1 MLLSAEAAPER
12 RADPFEQ
19 VLPPGLTSAQREA
32 VLADD
37 PVLCV
42 LAGAGAGKTGV
53 LTLRVAR
60 RANDATATAEHTLV
74 CTFSRKAA
82 DELRSRLYRLGV
94 VGVTAGTIHR
104 LALWILREWRDAQ
117 GGSVPTV
124 LGDRRRLLESV
135 LAGHGGKRATV
146 LNLEAEIGWAK
157 ARMIGPREYEQAAR
171 QAQRVVRVPLTT
183 MAELFSAYE
192 DARQRQGVLDLDD
205 LLLES
210 ATALEESPAFA
221 DAVRWRFR
229 HLFVDEMQD
238 VNAAQFRLLRALVA
252 KEPDL
257 FVVGDPNQS
266 VYGWNGADPQLLADL
281 PEVFPGTRVIRLDD
295 NHRCSPAIVSLAA
308 AALDGPAPAPMSTRD
323 EGSVPVL
330 AEHESDGDEARWVAR
345 QAWLAHRP
353 GRRWSHVGVL
363 ARTNAQLRAI
373 ADALVDQHIPFTFAS
388 GELGPASDLGAPADE
403 ATFGRRTD
411 DDVAAPGEDTTD
423 GVVLSTFHRAK
434 GLQWPCVF
442 VIGLSE
448 GLVPFA
454 SARSDAAL
462 DEERRL
468 LYVAMTRAEDELW
481 CSWARRAGADEGR
494 NPRRP
499 SRWLGAIER
508 ARAVAEQEQAP
519 AGSETVAS
527 HLALLRSLV
536 SRDQDR
542 QPETSRIGTDGPG

>member
-1 MLLSAEAAPER
+1 MVLSAKTGSENQVG
-12 RADPFEQ
+12 PFEEA
-19 VLPPGLTSAQREA
+19 LPPGLTAAQREA
-32 VLADD
+32 VMADD
-37 PVLCV
+37 PVICV

-60 RANDATATAEHTLV
+60 RANDGTAAAEHTLV

-104 LALWILREWRDAQ
+104 LALRILRDWRDDQ
-117 GGSVPTV
+117 GGPVPAV

-135 LAGHGGKRATV
+135 LSHQLGNRATA

-157 ARMIGPREYEQAAR
+157 AKMIGPGHYEEAAR
-171 QAQRVVRVPLTT
+171 LAGRAVRVPLGAI
-183 MAELFSAYE
+183 AELFSAYE
-192 DARQRQGVLDLDD
+192 QERRRLGVLDLDD

-210 ATALEESPAFA
+210 ATAIEASPTFA

-238 VNAAQFRLLRALVA
+238 VNAAQFRLLGALVGGN
-252 KEPDL
+252 PDL

-266 VYGWNGADPQLLADL
+266 VYGWNGADPQLLANL
-281 PEVFPGTRVIRLDD
+281 PEAFPGTRVIRLDD

-308 AALDGPAPAPMSTRD
+308 AALDGPAPQPTSTRN
-323 EGSVPVL
+323 EGSLPVV
-330 AEHESDGDEARWVAR
+330 AVHDSDADEARWVAR

-353 GRRWSHVGVL
+353 GRRWSHIGVL

-373 ADALVDQHIPFTFAS
+373 ADALGEQRVPFTFAS
-388 GELGPASDLGAPADE
+388 GDSGPASDLDASADGSVGPRSDGE
-403 ATFGRRTD
+403 MPD
-411 DDVAAPGEDTTD
+411 PGQESND

-442 VIGLSE
+442 VIGVSE
-448 GLVPFA
+448 GLVPLG

-481 CSWARRAGADEGR
+481 CSWARQAGNHEGR

-499 SRWLGAIER
+499 SRWLGGIER
-508 ARAVAEQEQAP
+508 ARAAVEQEQAP
-519 AGSETVAS
+519 TRPETVAAHVA
-527 HLALLRSLV
+527 HLRALV
-536 SRDQDR
+536 KRDTR
-542 QPETSRIGTDGPG
+542 

>member
-1 MLLSAEAAPER
+1 M
-12 RADPFEQ
+12 
-19 VLPPGLTSAQREA
+19 
-32 VLADD
+32 ADD

-60 RANDATATAEHTLV
+60 RSNDATATADRTLV

-94 VGVTAGTIHR
+94 TGVTAGTIHR
-104 LALWILREWRDAQ
+104 VALRVLRDWQDHN
-117 GGSVPTV
+117 GGVVPTV
-124 LGDRRRLLESV
+124 LGDRRRLLEAV
-135 LAGHGGKRATV
+135 LTGQGANRATA
-146 LNLEAEIGWAK
+146 LHLETEIGWAK
-157 ARMIGPREYEQAAR
+157 ARMIDPQDYEQAAR
-171 QAQRVVRVPLTT
+171 RAQRVVRVPLGL

-192 DARQRQGVLDLDD
+192 EARQRRGVLDLDD

-210 ATALEESPAFA
+210 AIVLEENPAFA

-252 KEPDL
+252 EEPDL

-281 PEVFPGTRVIRLDD
+281 VDVFPGTRVIRLDA
-295 NHRCSPAIVSLAA
+295 NHRCSPAIVRLAT
-308 AALDGPAPAPMSTRD
+308 AALDAPTPAPISTRD
-323 EGSVPVL
+323 EGPVPVV
-330 AEHESDGDEARWVAR
+330 AEHETDRDEARWVAR

-353 GRRWSHVGVL
+353 GRRWSQVAVL

-373 ADALVDQHIPFTFAS
+373 AEGLGDQRIPFTFAS
-388 GELGPASDLGAPADE
+388 GELGPASDLGIPAEDG
-403 ATFGRRTD
+403 TLSGRTD
-411 DDVAAPGEDTTD
+411 EDAQTPEDEPTD

-442 VIGLSE
+442 IVGLSD
-448 GLVPFA
+448 GLVPIA
-454 SARSDAAL
+454 SARSDPAL

-481 CSWARRAGADEGR
+481 CSWARRAGTDGGR
-494 NPRRP
+494 GPRRP

-508 ARAVAEQEQAP
+508 TRADLEHEQVP
-519 AGSETVAS
+519 AGPETVAS
-527 HLALLRSLV
+527 HLAHLRSIV
-536 SRDQDR
+536 SRD
-542 QPETSRIGTDGPG
+542 PGR